1 MGVFTAEDDTTLNKY
16 DFPRDKAPVP
26 ADSGRPSSSEA
37 DDLASLAQIVTT
49 EARRSLKRGSHRRA
63 ATMSTPDTH
72 SPRQD
77 QGLDARARRIETLSR
92 SHDHAALPSLV
103 RRPYSSLRRRK
114 VFERVRS
121 TPRNAAGEGL
131 GGRRLYSA
139 FQTLAASD
147 QPCALSST
155 GAGVSCIPVS
165 SACPTPT
172 ALDNSAIWA
181 MTRVPLAAV
190 PSSSVW
196 LSESMTNL
204 NYDLDYARVD
214 TFPYVIGQMALRNF
228 APFEQF
234 LTAKAAKRLFSSF
247 TFTWFVEIR
256 PEFYV
261 AVSQLPAIITQPV
274 QGIVTA
280 LIAPIVTIL
289 DAIIPGLGAFV
300 PGSSL
305 PVLTISQLGVEIPI
319 GFQGSH
325 VHTEDFEVV
334 ASYSIT
340 APPQTH
346 IMGRTIAHVGRSS
359 VPFTMDVS
367 RSVHVPAGVYGQA
380 TGQVI
385 TYDYKVP
392 GIYEGANLVNTEFLV
407 DAL

>member
-1 MGVFTAEDDTTLNKY
+1 
-16 DFPRDKAPVP
+16 
-26 ADSGRPSSSEA
+26 
-37 DDLASLAQIVTT
+37 
-49 EARRSLKRGSHRRA
+49 
-63 ATMSTPDTH
+63 
-72 SPRQD
+72 
-77 QGLDARARRIETLSR
+77 
-92 SHDHAALPSLV
+92 
-103 RRPYSSLRRRK
+103 
-114 VFERVRS
+114 
-121 TPRNAAGEGL
+121 
-131 GGRRLYSA
+131 
-139 FQTLAASD
+139 
-147 QPCALSST
+147 
-155 GAGVSCIPVS
+155 
-165 SACPTPT
+165 
-172 ALDNSAIWA
+172 

-367 RSVHVPAGVYGQA
+367 RYETFVILNFFFSFFEMGYMFFTLHTFFMFRSVHVPAGVYGQA

-385 TYDYKVP
+385 TYDCTFIQQRIHILQYLTYINLISSRISLSSPSPFHRQGPRYLRGGKPCQHRVP
-392 GIYEGANLVNTEFLV
+392 R
-407 DAL
+407 